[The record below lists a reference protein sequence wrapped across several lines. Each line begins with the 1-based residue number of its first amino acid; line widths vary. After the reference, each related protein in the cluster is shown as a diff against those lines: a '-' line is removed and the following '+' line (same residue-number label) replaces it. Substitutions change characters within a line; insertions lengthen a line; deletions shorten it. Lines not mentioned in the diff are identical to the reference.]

1 MDAYTLCYD
10 YYFLHKFYISS
21 TSTSVISSSFDHG
34 VVALVIALSI
44 LLTTLG

>member
-21 TSTSVISSSFDHG
+21 TSTSVIPSSFDHG